1 MIAGLAFATLAVTGS
16 PAQAAAKPD
25 PVQQAMDSL
34 AKADGVVGAI
44 AELYE
49 DGKRVGHA
57 SAGSRLL
64 DGKGGRIPSS
74 SRFRVGSQT
83 KVMTATVILQLVK
96 EGKLGLD
103 DKLSDVLPVV
113 ADQDLVEKA
122 DEITVR
128 QLIRFT
134 SGIPDFFATGKF
146 DPFDFTTY
154 YSPIELV
161 KASRSLPRT
170 STQFFYSNTNYV
182 LLGMIIEK
190 VTGHSLSA
198 ELAKRI
204 FEPLGMTLTYLPVK
218 PPQGIV
224 GPHGHGYF
232 PDEQGKLRDMDR
244 QNASYGGGAGGVIS
258 TARDISAFHR
268 AFAQGRLLPADLQR
282 VFTDPPEGMPKP
294 PPGGGLCGGKV
305 AIRPWA
311 GGAPGFNAVT
321 FVTADGR
328 KQLAVSATVTVKDLR
343 SLDTAVNQ
351 AAKAVFCPK
360 S

>member
-1 MIAGLAFATLAVTGS
+1 MIAGLAFAAVAVTGS
-16 PAQAAAKPD
+16 PAQAATKPD
-25 PVQQAMDSL
+25 PTQQAMESL
-34 AKADGVVGAI
+34 ANADGVVGAI

-49 DGKRVGHA
+49 DGRRVGHG

-74 SRFRVGSQT
+74 SRFRIGSQT
-83 KVMTATVILQLVK
+83 KMMTATVILQLVK

-113 ADQDLVEKA
+113 AEQDLVEKA

-134 SGIPDFFATGKF
+134 SGIPDFFQTGKF
-146 DPFDFTTY
+146 DPFDYTTY
-154 YSPIELV
+154 YSPTDLV

-170 STQFFYSNTNYV
+170 GTTFNYSNTNYV

-198 ELAKRI
+198 ELSTRI
-204 FEPLGMTLTYLPVK
+204 FKPLGMTRTYLPVR

-232 PDEQGKLRDMDR
+232 PDEQGTLRDMDR
-244 QNASYGGGAGGVIS
+244 QNASYGGAAGGVIS
-258 TARDISAFHR
+258 TAHDVSAFHS
-268 AFAQGRLLPADLQR
+268 AFAQGKLLPADLQR

-294 PPGGGLCGGKV
+294 PQGGGLCGGKV

-328 KQLAVSATVTVKDLR
+328 KELAISATVSVKDLR
-343 SLDTAVNQ
+343 SLDPVINQ
-351 AAKAVFCPK
+351 AAKSVLCP
-360 S
+360 